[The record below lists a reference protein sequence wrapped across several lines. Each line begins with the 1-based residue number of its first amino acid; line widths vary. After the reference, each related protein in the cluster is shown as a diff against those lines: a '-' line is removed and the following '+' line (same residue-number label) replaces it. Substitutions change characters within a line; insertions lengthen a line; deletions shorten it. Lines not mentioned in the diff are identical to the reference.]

1 MPSGTDR
8 NGNTRIP
15 LRNRALL
22 AIAAF
27 LLVGVFSSAAAGAL
41 EADPVQSGE
50 PQPTAD
56 QNQDGVV
63 TWIVAARAGRK
74 ADQIA
79 RRHGATE
86 SAEVPG
92 LYSLPASDAD
102 GLIRSLR
109 ISGLL
114 LYAEPDVVPETR
126 AYPGDGLSQDQWW
139 LEAVVDTGTV
149 TPPAVLPNSPRL
161 AIVAPGIYG
170 NHPDLKG
177 LDLRGTESGGV
188 ARDRFGT
195 AAAGIAGSLG
205 GGAGIVGIWPG
216 MNLRH
221 APSGDGSCLEA
232 SEAVRR
238 AARVGSD
245 VIVMGY
251 GFRPESCRTHLAAT
265 QYAVHKGAILVAS
278 AGDGGADEA
287 TAPLRPAIDPHV
299 ITVGSVERDLSLAPF
314 SNTGPHLDLTA
325 PGVDLRAPTLEAS
338 GSARPLFTYS
348 SVSGTAYSAT
358 MVAAAAAWIRQV
370 RRGLSPSQV
379 EGLLTAGASDLGG
392 RGWDERFGAGLLDL
406 DGAVG
411 AQAPIADRLEPNDDI
426 GWIEGRLLSE
436 GKRPIRTKPL
446 WPGAGLGTRTLQ
458 ATLSRDDPADVY
470 LIRVPARSKA
480 VIAVAQAEGDVAV
493 EVRSAT
499 TRTISSPKG
508 ILATSDLEYPGTE
521 GLLLRN
527 RARDPRPVY
536 LVVRQGQ
543 LGNAAGARYRI
554 SVGSSLP
561 G

>member
-1 MPSGTDR
+1 MPSGIDR
-8 NGNTRIP
+8 NENTRTP
-15 LRNRALL
+15 LRTRALL
-22 AIAAF
+22 ATAAF
-27 LLVGVFSSAAAGAL
+27 LLVGLLGSAAAGAL
-41 EADPVQSGE
+41 EPSPAPTSE
-50 PQPTAD
+50 PPLTTGHER
-56 QNQDGVV
+56 DGVA
-63 TWIVAARAGRK
+63 TWIVAARATPK
-74 ADQIA
+74 ADRIA

-102 GLIRSLR
+102 TLVRILR

-114 LYAEPDVVPETR
+114 LYSEPDVVPETR
-126 AYPGDGLSQDQWW
+126 AYPADGLSQDQWW
-139 LEAVVDTGTV
+139 LDAVVDTGTAV
-149 TPPAVLPNSPRL
+149 PPAVLPSSPRL
-161 AIVAPGIYG
+161 AIVAPGIYR

-177 LDLRGTESGGV
+177 IDLRGAESGGLTS
-188 ARDRFGT
+188 DRFGT
-195 AAAGIAGSLG
+195 AAAGIAASPG

-221 APSGDGSCLEA
+221 APSGDGGCLDA

-238 AARVGSD
+238 AARLESD

-251 GFRPESCRTHLAAT
+251 GFRPGSCRTHLAAT

-278 AGDGGADEA
+278 AGDGSPGE
-287 TAPLRPAIDPHV
+287 TTEPLRPAIDPHV
-299 ITVGSVERDLSLAPF
+299 ITVGSVERNLSLAPF

-325 PGVDLRAPTLEAS
+325 PGVDLLAPALEPS
-338 GSARPLFTYS
+338 GSPKPFSTYS

-358 MVAAAAAWIRQV
+358 IVASAAAWIRQA
-370 RRGLSPSQV
+370 RKDLTPSQV
-379 EGLLTAGASDLGG
+379 EGLLTTGASDLGA
-392 RGWDERFGAGLLDL
+392 RGWDESFGAGLLDL
-406 DGAVG
+406 DEAVG
-411 AQAPIADRLEPNDDI
+411 ARAPIADKLEPNDDI
-426 GWIEGRLLSE
+426 GWIDGRLLYE
-436 GKRPIRTKPL
+436 GKRPIRTRPL
-446 WPGAGLGTRTLQ
+446 WPRSGPGRRTLQ
-458 ATLSRDDPADVY
+458 ATLTRDDPADVY
-470 LIRVPARSKA
+470 LIRIPARSKA
-480 VIAVAQAEGDVAV
+480 VIAVAQAEGDVGV

-499 TRTISSPKG
+499 TRTIASPNG
-508 ILATSDLEYPGTE
+508 TLASSDLAYPGTE

-543 LGNAAGARYRI
+543 LGDPAGARYRI

>member
-8 NGNTRIP
+8 NGKTRIP

-22 AIAAF
+22 AAAAF
-27 LLVGVFSSAAAGAL
+27 LLVGVFNVATGRAL
-41 EADPVQSGE
+41 EPDSAPPGELPV
-50 PQPTAD
+50 TAD
-56 QNQDGVV
+56 LNSEGV
-63 TWIVAARAGRK
+63 THWIVAARAGRR

-79 RRHGATE
+79 RRHGAVE

-92 LYSLPASDAD
+92 LYSSPASDVDA
-102 GLIRSLR
+102 LIRSLR
-109 ISGLL
+109 ISRLL

-126 AYPGDGLSQDQWW
+126 AYPGGGLSRDQWW
-139 LEAVVDTGTV
+139 LDAVVDTGTAV
-149 TPPAVLPNSPRL
+149 PPAVLPTSPRL
-161 AIVAPGIYG
+161 AIVAPGIYR

-177 LDLRGTESGGV
+177 IDLRGAESGGLTS
-188 ARDRFGT
+188 DRFGT
-195 AAAGIAGSLG
+195 AAAGIAASPG

-221 APSGDGSCLEA
+221 APSGDGGCLEA

-238 AARVGSD
+238 AARLGSD

-278 AGDGGADEA
+278 AGDGGADE
-287 TAPLRPAIDPHV
+287 TTEPLRPAIDPHV
-299 ITVGSVERDLSLAPF
+299 ITVGSVERNLWLAPF

-325 PGVDLRAPTLEAS
+325 PGVALLAPTLESS
-338 GSARPLFTYS
+338 GSANPVFSHST
-348 SVSGTAYSAT
+348 VSGTAYSAT
-358 MVAAAAAWIRQV
+358 MVAAAAAWLRQA
-370 RRGLSPSQV
+370 RSELTPSQV
-379 EGLLTAGASDLGG
+379 TGLLATGASDLGD
-392 RGWDERFGAGLLDL
+392 RGWDERFGAGLLDI
-406 DGAVG
+406 DGAIG
-411 AQAPIADRLEPNDDI
+411 AEAPIADKLEPNDDI
-426 GWIEGRLLSE
+426 GWIDGRLLYE
-436 GKRPIRTKPL
+436 GKRPLRTKPL
-446 WPGAGLGTRTLQ
+446 WPRSGPGRRTLQ
-458 ATLSRDDPADVY
+458 ATLTRDDPADVY

-480 VIAVAQAEGDVAV
+480 VIAVAQAEGDVGV

-499 TRTISSPKG
+499 TRTIASPKG
-508 ILATSDLEYPGTE
+508 TLASSDLEYPGTE

-543 LGNAAGARYRI
+543 LGDAAGARYRI